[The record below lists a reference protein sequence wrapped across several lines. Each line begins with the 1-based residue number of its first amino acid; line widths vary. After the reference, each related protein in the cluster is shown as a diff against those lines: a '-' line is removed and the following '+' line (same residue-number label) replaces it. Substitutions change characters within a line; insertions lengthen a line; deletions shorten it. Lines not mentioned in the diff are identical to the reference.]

1 MHEERFKKKK
11 FSYSFSFIMYKILL
25 IPQTS
30 CAKLRRQ
37 KSTSPSV
44 IQRLRFSRY
53 AVAVGAQIISL
64 EVAVYRAVIMT
75 EINFFPLQSV
85 AIMGC
90 KRVFI
95 TGA

>member
-1 MHEERFKKKK
+1 MHGHMKVRK
-11 FSYSFSFIMYKILL
+11 FSYSFSLIMYKILL
-25 IPQTS
+25 ISQTS

-44 IQRLRFSRY
+44 IQRLGY
-53 AVAVGAQIISL
+53 AVAVRAQVVSF
-64 EVAVYRAVIMT
+64 EVAEYRAVIMT
-75 EINFFPLQSV
+75 EISFFLLQSV

-90 KRVFI
+90 QRGFI